1 MPKEVKRG
9 CPDHLELGLQVVM
22 SRHVNGSS
30 GRAASA
36 ADLSHLSDE
45 PPSKFLKFASSSKEA
60 EEIGD
65 LLRSSYKSKSNL
77 RH

>member
-22 SRHVNGSS
+22 SCHVNGFS

-45 PPSKFLKFASSSKEA
+45 PFGKFFKFASSSKEA
-60 EEIGD
+60 EDIGD

>member
-1 MPKEVKRG
+1 
-9 CPDHLELGLQVVM
+9 M
-22 SRHVNGSS
+22 SCHVNGSS

-45 PPSKFLKFASSSKEA
+45 PIDKFFKFTSSSKEA

-65 LLRSSYKSKSNL
+65 LLPSYYKSK
-77 RH
+77 